1 MEIIEVIHET
11 PVKSIVVGDTILDP
25 TGTRRI
31 VVEHRIERFTGVDG
45 AAERESVEITTILL
59 DGTECGVQRDWYP
72 VKSDRPGDGG
82 HYRLNVLREAK

>member
-11 PVKSIVVGDTILDP
+11 PVKNIVVGDTILGP

-31 VVEHRIERFTGVDG
+31 VVEHRLEPLTSLVDG
-45 AAERESVEITTILL
+45 IEITTILL

-72 VKSDRPGDGG
+72 VRSDRPGDGG
-82 HYRLNVLREAK
+82 YYRLNVLREAS